1 MTEQGVASAIA
12 RSDGVASVASLTR
25 DLRALGVVEGATVI
39 VHSSLSSL
47 GYVAGG
53 AQAVV
58 EALRACVGDDGT
70 LVMPTH
76 SANLSEP
83 SLWKAPPVP
92 EAWWPAIRS
101 EMTAFDAR
109 LTPTRQMGAIVECF
123 RHVDG
128 VVRSPHPRLS
138 FAACGPHAASIVAEH
153 DLADGFGE
161 RSPLAR
167 CYDLD
172 ALVLLLGVG
181 HGNNT
186 SLHLAES
193 RASFRKTRVQNG
205 SPIIV
210 DGVRQ
215 WVTYEHDEIDD
226 DDFDA
231 LGVAFATTGA
241 ERRGRVGAG
250 NARLMAQRAVVDFGV
265 EWMNAN
271 RA

>member
-1 MTEQGVASAIA
+1 MTDGGETGAIA
-12 RSDGVASVASLTR
+12 RSDDVASVVSLTK
-25 DLRALGVVEGATVI
+25 DLRALGVVAGATVI

-58 EALRACVGDDGT
+58 EALRASVGEHGT

-76 SANLSEP
+76 STNLSEP

-92 EAWWPAIRS
+92 EAWWPAIRAQ
-101 EMTAFDAR
+101 TPAFDPR

-123 RHVDG
+123 RHLEG
-128 VVRSPHPRLS
+128 AVRSSHPRLS
-138 FAACGPHAASIVAEH
+138 FAACGPNADRIVAEH

-161 RSPLAR
+161 RTPLAR

-172 ALVLLLGVG
+172 AHVLLLGVG

-186 SLHLAES
+186 SLHLAET
-193 RASFRKTRVQNG
+193 RASFTKARVQNG
-205 SPIIV
+205 SPMMV
-210 DGVRQ
+210 DGTRQ
-215 WVTYEHDEIDD
+215 WVTYEHDDIDD
-226 DDFDA
+226 GDFEA
-231 LGVAFATTGA
+231 IGVAFATTGA
-241 ERRGRVGAG
+241 ERRARVGAG
-250 NARLMAQRAVVDFGV
+250 TARLMSQRAVVDFGV